1 MAGLRHVFL
10 LCSENR
16 TTGWV
21 SPPEAERP
29 ITGQKF
35 IKASFG
41 EQLLHTDSGTHSPAW
56 WSMWLFRAWEPL
68 YLAFLLTKHSAAGCP
83 THSVDVLMFVSW
95 FQVMF
100 YWGFNRSVPSGYLLN
115 ECPSSSSLLGTI
127 ILIAHCNSS
136 IKFQGAVHLILPR
149 TESNA
154 HQENEQHSF
163 NFSLCV

>member
-35 IKASFG
+35 ITASFG
-41 EQLLHTDSGTHSPAW
+41 EQLLHTDSGTHGPAW
-56 WSMWLFRAWEPL
+56 WSMWLFHAWEPL
-68 YLAFLLTKHSAAGCP
+68 YLAFLLTKHSASWLS
-83 THSVDVLMFVSW
+83 HSLCWCIDVCFMVPGYVLLRC
-95 FQVMF
+95 
-100 YWGFNRSVPSGYLLN
+100 RSVPSGYLLN

-136 IKFQGAVHLILPR
+136 IKFQGAVHLIFPR